1 MLTLLSDKDTAD
13 DDASGGSPLECL
25 VGIQLY
31 QTWDTP
37 VS

>member
-13 DDASGGSPLECL
+13 DDASGGSSLECL
-25 VGIQLY
+25 VGIQLH
-31 QTWDTP
+31 QTWDTS